1 MRFDH
6 PNAAIVAHGVVSDDR
21 REALL
26 SVAQV
31 KTSEHLVMDALRV
44 PGLDPELTYRVEV
57 PPLSLLRS
65 MPFGPAVAQPEW
77 ITDGLI
83 ATGRQLAVIGV
94 PLPVMQ
100 PESALLACVTAI
112 GRSGA

>member
-1 MRFDH
+1 
-6 PNAAIVAHGVVSDDR
+6 
-21 REALL
+21 
-26 SVAQV
+26 
-31 KTSEHLVMDALRV
+31 
-44 PGLDPELTYRVEV
+44 
-57 PPLSLLRS
+57 

-100 PESALLACVTAI
+100 PESALLASVTAI

>member
-1 MRFDH
+1 MAFPQSSIGEARSEWVRSRS
-6 PNAAIVAHGVVSDDR
+6 ADR

-77 ITDGLI
+77 IT
-83 ATGRQLAVIGV
+83 
-94 PLPVMQ
+94 
-100 PESALLACVTAI
+100 AI